1 MNSLFQGVASSLSIA
16 AGYIPIAFGFALAA
30 MEAGLS
36 PGLTLLVSIAVFA
49 GASQFIL
56 VALLASGAGI
66 VSTLGTVL
74 MMNAR
79 HLFYGPA
86 ILPRLKAAGRGLP
99 TPLLAFGLTDEVF
112 AAASGHLEKLA
123 PEARETWLLGL
134 EVGAYSAWVGG
145 TLLGVTLGAG
155 MDALPPAVD
164 AALEFIL
171 PALFFVLLLEV
182 GVRQWLGTIL
192 TTALVSAALMMV
204 LPGYHAL
211 VLGMLAGGAFN
222 LLGGR
227 P

>member
-1 MNSLFQGVASSLSIA
+1 MKSLFQGVVSSLSIA
-16 AGYIPIAFGFALAA
+16 AGYIPIAFGFALTA

-36 PGLTLLVSIAVFA
+36 PELTLLVSIAVFA

-112 AAASGHLEKLA
+112 ATASGHLEKLT

-134 EVGAYSAWVGG
+134 EAGAYSAWVGG

-192 TTALVSAALMMV
+192 TTALVSAALMTV